1 VRRLAACGLVAA
13 LLAGCG
19 GGQEAAAPPP
29 VPTGDLGP
37 TASGQGELPRLPAP
51 PTKRPSAAVARE
63 LASGVIGVVGIEGD
77 VGVRPK
83 QLLVSSD
90 GTLQAL
96 RWSGW
101 GDSRATGT
109 GQLRLRD
116 CNPNCAS
123 GGIDMVKAT
132 VELSSP
138 RLCGRATYFD
148 RAIVSLPGEKPPAT
162 YVRAPC

>member
-1 VRRLAACGLVAA
+1 
-13 LLAGCG
+13 
-19 GGQEAAAPPP
+19 

-37 TASGQGELPRLPAP
+37 TTSGQGKLPRPKAP
-51 PTKRPSAAVARE
+51 PTKRPSSAVAQQ
-63 LASGVIGVVGIEGD
+63 LAAGIVGVVGIEGE

-90 GTLQAL
+90 GTLESL
-96 RWSGW
+96 RWSDW
-101 GDSRATGT
+101 GDAKATGT
-109 GQLRLRD
+109 GRLRLRD

-123 GGIDMVKAT
+123 GGIDSVKAT

-138 RLCGRATYFD
+138 RLCGRVTYFD
-148 RAIVSLPGEKPPAT
+148 RATVSIPGEKPPAT

>member
-19 GGQEAAAPPP
+19 GGERAAATRP

-37 TASGQGELPRLPAP
+37 EKSGQGEIPRPPAP
-51 PTKRPSAAVARE
+51 PTKRPSAVVAQA
-63 LASGVIGVVGIEGD
+63 LASGVVGVVGIEGD

-83 QLLVSSD
+83 RLLVSSD
-90 GTLQAL
+90 GTLEQL
-96 RWSGW
+96 RWKDW
-101 GDSRATGT
+101 GDSSATATGD
-109 GQLRLRD
+109 LRLRD
-116 CNPNCAS
+116 CNPSCAS
-123 GGIDMVKAT
+123 GGIDMPKAT

-148 RAIVSLPGEKPPAT
+148 RATVSVTGEEPPTT